1 MSPLENVT
9 IKDKEFLDHFMVSGF
24 PVSKMT
30 YHIDNK
36 IDFAQHNM
44 NFLELGIPY
53 ICLSESEMTDFP
65 IMGKKYYYVP
75 KECATL
81 DPSNPAT

>member
-1 MSPLENVT
+1 ME
-9 IKDKEFLDHFMVSGF
+9 SGF

-36 IDFAQHNM
+36 IDFAHHNM
-44 NFLELGIPY
+44 KFLELRIPY
-53 ICLSESEMTDFP
+53 ICLAESEMTDFP

-81 DPSNPAT
+81 DPTNTAT